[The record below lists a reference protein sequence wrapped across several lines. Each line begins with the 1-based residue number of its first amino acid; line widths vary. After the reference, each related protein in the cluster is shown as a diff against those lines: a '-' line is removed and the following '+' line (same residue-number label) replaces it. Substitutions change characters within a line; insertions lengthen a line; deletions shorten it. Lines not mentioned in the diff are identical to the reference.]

1 MKKHFLFL
9 FFKKD
14 RWGRSKN
21 MLQVKDLMTKHVI
34 SVDKDVD
41 LRHVLKLMKK
51 HEITKIPVVED
62 KKLVG
67 VITDNIIAYKLGSI
81 RKRGVPASR
90 LHASSVTD
98 KDFETVEPI
107 ANISQ
112 ILRKVGKPGP
122 TMINVVE
129 NNKLVG
135 VITKADLLPLVK
147 NTDKIDT
154 VIRKRLFVVA
164 PDDRVIHARRIMID
178 ENIARLPVVDKGKL
192 VGMISDNE
200 IAFALAKL
208 KRSIPLGRQKH
219 RLDELLIEEVM
230 KSPVIW
236 SNTGINVLDAAKIMM
251 KNNIG
256 SLPILD
262 NNKLVGIVTR
272 TDLIKTIPF

>member
-1 MKKHFLFL
+1 
-9 FFKKD
+9 
-14 RWGRSKN
+14 
-21 MLQVKDLMTKHVI
+21 MLKVKDFMTRDVI
-34 SVDKDVD
+34 YVDKDVD

-81 RKRGVPASR
+81 RKRGVTASR
-90 LHASSVTD
+90 LHASSVAD
-98 KDFETVEPI
+98 KDFETVDLGT
-107 ANISQ
+107 NINE
-112 ILRKVGKPGP
+112 ILKKVGKPGP

-129 NNKLVG
+129 NEKLVG
-135 VITKADLLPLVK
+135 VITKADLLLLVK
-147 NTDKIDT
+147 NTDKIET
-154 VIRKRLFVVA
+154 VVTKKLLIVA

-178 ENIARLPVVDKGKL
+178 ENIARLPVVKQGKL

-219 RLDELLIEEVM
+219 RLDELLVEEVM

-236 SNTGINVLDAAKIMM
+236 SDLHITVLDAAKIMM
-251 KNNIG
+251 KKNIG

-262 NNKLVGIVTR
+262 NDKLVGIVTR